1 MGNKCPK
8 PASVLP
14 RSKSPTMTAVRI
26 HNYGGPE
33 VLKYEAAPR
42 PQPGKG
48 EVLIRVNAAGVN
60 PIDWKVRA
68 GYMKDFIPHS
78 FPLILGWDVSG
89 VIEEVGA
96 IVSRLK
102 KGDEVYSLP
111 DPTRDGA
118 YAEYIVVRESEVALK
133 PNALHHVRAAAVP
146 LATLTAWQALFGTAQ
161 LQPRQRVLIHGA
173 AGGVGHFAVQLAKWK
188 GAHVIGTASAKNH
201 EMLYKLGA
209 DELIDYTTQR
219 FEDITRN
226 IDVVL
231 DTIGGDTQERSWQV
245 LKKGGILVS
254 FVQSPSENKAKERG
268 VRGIRLGARS
278 NGQELAAI
286 AKIIDAGKLAP
297 VIDRILPLSEVRRAH
312 ELSQSGH
319 TRGKMVLRVKNADGT
334 TGAPHRDPFRHQSG

>member
-1 MGNKCPK
+1 M
-8 PASVLP
+8 
-14 RSKSPTMTAVRI
+14 
-26 HNYGGPE
+26 
-33 VLKYEAAPR
+33 
-42 PQPGKG
+42 
-48 EVLIRVNAAGVN
+48 
-60 PIDWKVRA
+60 
-68 GYMKDFIPHS
+68 
-78 FPLILGWDVSG
+78 
-89 VIEEVGA
+89 
-96 IVSRLK
+96 
-102 KGDEVYSLP
+102 
-111 DPTRDGA
+111 
-118 YAEYIVVRESEVALK
+118 
-133 PNALHHVRAAAVP
+133 
-146 LATLTAWQALFGTAQ
+146 LTAWQALFDTAQ
-161 LQPRQRVLIHGA
+161 LQPGQRVLIHGA

-201 EMLYKLGA
+201 KMLYKLGA

-268 VRGIRLGARS
+268 VRGIRLGARP
-278 NGQELAAI
+278 NGQELAEI
-286 AKIIDAGKLAP
+286 AKVIDAGKLAP

-334 TGAPHRDPFRHQSG
+334 TGAPHRDPFRPESHR

>member
-1 MGNKCPK
+1 MK
-8 PASVLP
+8 
-14 RSKSPTMTAVRI
+14 AVRI
-26 HNYGGPE
+26 HSYGGPE
-33 VLKYEAAPR
+33 VLQYEAAPR
-42 PQPGKG
+42 PKPGKG
-48 EVLIRVNAAGVN
+48 EVLIRVHAAGVN

-89 VIEEVGA
+89 VIEEVGPN
-96 IVSRLK
+96 VSRFK

-111 DPTRDGA
+111 DHTRNGA

-146 LATLTAWQALFGTAQ
+146 LATLTAWQALFDTAQ
-161 LQPRQRVLIHGA
+161 LQPRQCVLIHGA

-219 FEDITRN
+219 FEDVTRN

-254 FVQSPSENKAKERG
+254 FVQSPSENKAKEHG
-268 VRGIRLGARS
+268 VRCIRLGARP
-278 NGQELAAI
+278 NGQELVEI
-286 AKIIDAGKLAP
+286 AKIVDAGKLAP
-297 VIDRILPLSEVRRAH
+297 VIDRILPLSETRRAH
-312 ELSQSGH
+312 EVSQSGH
-319 TRGKMVLRVKNADGT
+319 TRGKIVLRVKNGDGT
-334 TGAPHRDPFRHQSG
+334 TGAPRRDRFRHKSR

>member
-1 MGNKCPK
+1 MK
-8 PASVLP
+8 
-14 RSKSPTMTAVRI
+14 AVRI
-26 HNYGGPE
+26 HSYGGPE
-33 VLKYEAAPR
+33 VLQYEAAPR
-42 PQPGKG
+42 PKPGKG
-48 EVLIRVNAAGVN
+48 EVLIRVDAAGVN

-89 VIEEVGA
+89 VIEKVGPN
-96 IVSRLK
+96 VPRFK

-111 DPTRDGA
+111 DHTRNGA

-146 LATLTAWQALFGTAQ
+146 LATLTAWQALFDTAQ
-161 LQPRQRVLIHGA
+161 LRPRQRVLIHGA

-219 FEDITRN
+219 FEDVTRN

-254 FVQSPSENKAKERG
+254 FVQSPSENKAKEHG
-268 VRGIRLGARS
+268 VRGIRLGARP
-278 NGQELAAI
+278 NGQELVEI
-286 AKIIDAGKLAP
+286 AKIVDAGKLAP
-297 VIDRILPLSEVRRAH
+297 VIDRILPLSEARRAH

-319 TRGKMVLRVKNADGT
+319 TRGKIVLRVKNGDGT
-334 TGAPHRDPFRHQSG
+334 AYTQSIGRV

>member
-1 MGNKCPK
+1 MK
-8 PASVLP
+8 
-14 RSKSPTMTAVRI
+14 AVRI
-26 HNYGGPE
+26 HSYGGPE
-33 VLKYEAAPR
+33 VLQYEAAPR
-42 PQPGKG
+42 PKPGKG
-48 EVLIRVNAAGVN
+48 EVLIRVHAAGVN
-60 PIDWKVRA
+60 PIDWKVCA

-89 VIEEVGA
+89 VIEEVGPN
-96 IVSRLK
+96 VSRFK

-111 DPTRDGA
+111 DHTRNGA

-146 LATLTAWQALFGTAQ
+146 LATLTAWQALFDTAQ

-219 FEDITRN
+219 FEDVTRN

-254 FVQSPSENKAKERG
+254 FVQSPSENKAKEHG

-278 NGQELAAI
+278 NGQELVEI
-286 AKIIDAGKLAP
+286 AKIVDAGKLAP
-297 VIDRILPLSEVRRAH
+297 VIDRILPLSEARRAH

-319 TRGKMVLRVKNADGT
+319 TRGKIVLRVKNGDGT
-334 TGAPHRDPFRHQSG
+334 SAYTQSIGRF